1 MLLEEDLQ
9 IFSQSAEGYQAA
21 AGGGITVALDTRL
34 TEELLDEGTEPEL
47 ASKIQTM
54 RKEAGFEVT
63 DRIDVYFAA
72 GEGRAKK
79 MLSLS
84 QFAGDVLANSVT
96 EGSAEG
102 FTREVDVNGEK
113 VTLTLVRA

>member
-1 MLLEEDLQ
+1 
-9 IFSQSAEGYQAA
+9 
-21 AGGGITVALDTRL
+21 
-34 TEELLDEGTEPEL
+34 
-47 ASKIQTM
+47 
-54 RKEAGFEVT
+54 
-63 DRIDVYFAA
+63 
-72 GEGRAKK
+72 

-113 VTLTLVRA
+113 VTLTLVKA